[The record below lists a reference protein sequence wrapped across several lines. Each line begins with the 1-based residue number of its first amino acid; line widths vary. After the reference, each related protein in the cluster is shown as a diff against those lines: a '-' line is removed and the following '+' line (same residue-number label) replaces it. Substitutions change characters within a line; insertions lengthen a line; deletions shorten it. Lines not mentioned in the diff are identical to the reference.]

1 MVKASHKPE
10 NGISPLEMCVEEAL
24 DGAPFEKRRWFGCPV
39 YLVAGKM
46 FAGIYR
52 NSVFLRLTEDD
63 RKELLGVS
71 GVVRPF
77 EPLPGRIMREYVA
90 IPDTLC
96 SEKAFLGLWLM
107 RSHAYVITLPPAKLK
122 PIKRTRK

>member
-10 NGISPLEMCVEEAL
+10 KGISHLEVCVEEAL
-24 DGAPFEKRRWFGCPV
+24 EGVSFEKRRWFGCPV

-52 NSVFLRLTEDD
+52 NSVFLRLTEGN
-63 RKELLGVS
+63 RKELLGISDVM
-71 GVVRPF
+71 RPF

-96 SEKAFLGLWLM
+96 SKKVFLGLWLM
-107 RSHAYVITLPPAKLK
+107 RSHAYVITLPPAKVK